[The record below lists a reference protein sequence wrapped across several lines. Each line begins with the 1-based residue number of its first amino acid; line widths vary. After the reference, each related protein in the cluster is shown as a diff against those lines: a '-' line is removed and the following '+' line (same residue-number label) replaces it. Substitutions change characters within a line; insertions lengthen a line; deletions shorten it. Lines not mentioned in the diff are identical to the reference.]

1 MEMVTTNNGKILN
14 KGLQKATDL
23 ILALGAQI
31 KSKQFDIASILWEVE
46 QKQLFKDDGYE
57 SAAEYAMATFGFKK
71 SKAYA
76 LVAIGKEY
84 TRPVYDKKGKCV
96 GHASNL
102 IPAAN
107 PDMQDAP
114 LNDFTVTQIER
125 ILPLGREKA
134 LELIQAG
141 EMNPNMT
148 VEAIRGVVKAN
159 KPAPAIEAPETPV
172 EAPTSAPDTETEQTP
187 APNAQAPETPVEG
200 PTSAPEIP
208 ADISAHAEGTTGF
221 TRGENWDNVPT
232 DILIA
237 ELNLRGFQVFRNGE
251 EITVKWGE

>member
-1 MEMVTTNNGKILN
+1 MEMVTTNNNGKILN

-84 TRPVYDKKGKCV
+84 TRPVYDKKGNCV

-159 KPAPAIEAPETPV
+159 KPAPAIEAPESPV
-172 EAPTSAPDTETEQTP
+172 EA
-187 APNAQAPETPVEG
+187 